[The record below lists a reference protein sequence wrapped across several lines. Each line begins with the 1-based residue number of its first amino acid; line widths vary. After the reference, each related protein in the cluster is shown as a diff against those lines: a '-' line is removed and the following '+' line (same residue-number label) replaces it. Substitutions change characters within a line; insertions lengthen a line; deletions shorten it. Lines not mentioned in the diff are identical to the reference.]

1 MGILLAFGVGYVVG
15 ARAGER
21 GYQDVVDAIK
31 QLRESEE
38 AHDLMSALR
47 SHVGFTLEDVARR
60 LREDGQPINVGDVLA
75 RARRLVYGSDPT
87 SPAS

>member
-21 GYQDVVDAIK
+21 GYQDVV
-31 QLRESEE
+31 E
-38 AHDLMSALR
+38 ALKRVRDSAEVHDLVDALR
-47 SHVGFTLEDVARR
+47 AHVGFTLEELAGR
-60 LREDGQPINVGDVLA
+60 LRSEGEPVTVSEVLS
-75 RARRLVYGSDPT
+75 RARRIVRGEDPT